1 MATFSVRFRIDGE
14 EREMDEEGC
23 SFADSVGFDAD
34 AATMKFDKLFDDSE
48 SQPQPA
54 MASSCRRVALLKTV
68 EDIRHELWRD
78 AFTRIHDTDFDVR
91 LNTFE
96 QHPDLSVLGS
106 KFDGVIKEIPKNL
119 LQPVRV
125 AGDRSSTGIHNSLQV
140 NAFGLRRGPYGID

>member
-1 MATFSVRFRIDGE
+1 
-14 EREMDEEGC
+14 MDEEGC
-23 SFADSVGFDAD
+23 PFADSVAFDAD

-125 AGDRSSTGIHNSLQV
+125 AGDRS
-140 NAFGLRRGPYGID
+140 GPGDPQ